1 MIADQVADLLPA
13 YLGRQRWFSGEEP
26 EKVEVVAEE
35 ELAEGLHQLIVD
47 AVDARYQLMVAVRP
61 PTAPLDFLHGHEAA
75 LIGTVDDGVAYDAL
89 LDAERAMTILELV
102 LPDERAEFV
111 RPMAVEQSNTSLVFD
126 DRIMLKVF
134 RRLRSGPNPDVEVPA
149 ALHAAGFENVAEPL
163 GVWRHD
169 DADADLAVA
178 QRYLAGG
185 ADGWALALT
194 SLRDLY
200 ASDCDEPAECGG
212 DFGAEARRLGEVTAR
227 MHEALGLAF
236 GPERADP
243 AAWAGMVEAQLDRLD
258 PSAVDREAAGA
269 FLRRLRDA
277 ADPGVAV
284 RVHGD
289 YHLAQVMRT
298 DTGWFVLDFEGEP
311 ARPLEERRRP
321 SSPLKDVA
329 GMLRSLHYAA
339 QVALMEQDENRRHE
353 LSDRAA
359 RWEERNREC
368 FLGGYLLR
376 AAAGGLIPGDDDSF
390 HTVLSAFELDKAV
403 YEALYERAHRP
414 DWAHIPDAAIRRLLA
429 G

>member
-1 MIADQVADLLPA
+1 VIADQIADLLPA

-26 EKVEVVAEE
+26 EKVEVAAEA
-35 ELAEGLHQLIVD
+35 ELAHDLYQVLVD
-47 AVDARYQLMVAVRP
+47 VDGDRYHLMVAVRP
-61 PTAPLDFLHGHEAA
+61 STAPLDFLHGHEAA
-75 LIGTVDDGVAYDAL
+75 LIGAVDDGVAYDAL
-89 LDAERAMTILELV
+89 LDGERAMTILERV
-102 LPDERAEFV
+102 VPGEKAELV
-111 RPMAVEQSNTSLVFD
+111 RPMGVEQSNTSLVFD
-126 DRIMLKVF
+126 DRVMLKVF

-149 ALHAAGFENVAEPL
+149 ALHEAGFENVAEPL
-163 GVWRHD
+163 GVWRED
-169 DADADLAVA
+169 DTDLAVA

-185 ADGWALALT
+185 AEGWALAVT

-200 ASDCDEPAECGG
+200 ASDCEEPAECGG

-227 MHEALGLAF
+227 LHEALGLAF

-243 AAWAGMVEAQLDRLD
+243 AAWAGLVEAQLDRLG
-258 PSAVDREAAGA
+258 PGALDRDAAAA
-269 FLRRLRDA
+269 FVGRLRTV

-298 DTGWFVLDFEGEP
+298 DAGWFVLDFEGEP

-329 GMLRSLHYAA
+329 GMLRSFHYAA
-339 QVALMEQDENRRHE
+339 QAALAEQDENRRDE
-353 LSDRAA
+353 LSARAA
-359 RWEERNREC
+359 RWEHRNREC

-390 HTVLSAFELDKAV
+390 HTVLSTFELDKAL

-414 DWAHIPDAAIRRLLA
+414 DWAHIPDAAIRRLLD